1 MSTSIDKAFPTA
13 PSPEQALGPA
23 LGIAFASF
31 AYFFFLGTA
40 TPYFSLWLAQKGLES
55 HWIAA
60 IATALLIGATM
71 GQALLPF
78 AALRIGRAP
87 ALLVTAL
94 GGLGCTAALMLA
106 PSPAALLG
114 IALIGALFTGAAIPL
129 IDAIALERASPWYG
143 GIRATGSVGF
153 AMATLGVGWLIDR
166 VGVACVV
173 PVELGALLGL
183 LAGAL
188 MIALPFSLS
197 PAQPAPRISTGGA
210 NPLCSASLWAVML
223 SVALI
228 NAGHA
233 YYYTFSNLH
242 WSRDLGYSSA
252 TLGLLWATG
261 VAAEISIFSGFG
273 QSGDAR
279 GARRLILLGAGG
291 GLIRW
296 SITAFDP
303 PLALLFAL
311 QLLHGLSFAATLLG
325 GLRMVKAMVPDT
337 VAPLAIGVFAAL
349 VHGVVIGLVTA
360 LLGLPFARDPALA
373 YFLMAGLCGA
383 GGVGAL
389 MLPLFKA
396 PTPLPA

>member
-1 MSTSIDKAFPTA
+1 MSTSIDKAFPIPQEPA
-13 PSPEQALGPA
+13 VGPA
-23 LGIAFASF
+23 MGIAFASF

-60 IATALLIGATM
+60 IATALLIGATL
-71 GQALLPF
+71 GQALLPY
-78 AALRIGRAP
+78 AAMRIGRAP

-94 GGLGCTAALMLA
+94 GGLGCTGALLLA
-106 PSPAALLG
+106 PSPAALLSV
-114 IALIGALFTGAAIPL
+114 ALIGALFTGAAIPL

-143 GIRATGSVGF
+143 WIRAAGSVGF
-153 AMATLGVGWLIDR
+153 AMATLSVGWLIDK
-166 VGVACVV
+166 VGVGCVV
-173 PVELGALLGL
+173 PVEMVALLGL
-183 LAGAL
+183 LAGAAF
-188 MIALPFSLS
+188 IALPFAPLPTQPS
-197 PAQPAPRISTGGA
+197 PRARNDDK
-210 NPLCSASLWAVML
+210 NPLRNASLWAVML

-261 VAAEISIFSGFG
+261 VAAEISVFAAFG
-273 QSGDAR
+273 QSGEAS
-279 GARRLILLGAGG
+279 GARRMILLGAGG

-337 VAPLAIGVFAAL
+337 VAPLVIGVFAAL

-360 LLGLPFARDPALA
+360 LLGLPFARDPAVA
-373 YFLMAGLCGA
+373 YLLMAGLCGA

-396 PTPLPA
+396 PAPLPA